1 MNVQETIKRILRE
14 GMFVPPSI
22 KKRIDYVDEYIN
34 DMDSD
39 DVCSNWV
46 IDEVDRYVEIIM
58 SDIVTNIMESSSEVI
73 GDNYTS
79 KYDEIYE
86 SLINL
91 NYPEQLRDFFYESI
105 DNCNPKHMN
114 LQESIR
120 RILREELNVPSYIKR
135 RLNVADEYINNLD
148 SEVVCRHWR
157 DDESKEYV
165 SESMAEITRSI
176 TDFSINISDDE
187 YGEKFDEIYGSLID
201 LGYREKFKD
210 FFYESL
216 QNCNPKHR
224 MRFMKP

>member
-1 MNVQETIKRILRE
+1 MNIQETIKRIIRE

-34 DMDSD
+34 DLDSH

-79 KYDEIYE
+79 KYNEIYE

-105 DNCNPKHMN
+105 DNC
-114 LQESIR
+114 
-120 RILREELNVPSYIKR
+120 
-135 RLNVADEYINNLD
+135 
-148 SEVVCRHWR
+148 
-157 DDESKEYV
+157 DDVTE
-165 SESMAEITRSI
+165 
-176 TDFSINISDDE
+176 D
-187 YGEKFDEIYGSLID
+187 
-201 LGYREKFKD
+201 
-210 FFYESL
+210 
-216 QNCNPKHR
+216 
-224 MRFMKP
+224 